1 MKRYIFS
8 ALTALLFAVTSMAA
22 EQQDFELKLWPE
34 GAPTKNGLEGQPEE
48 LQRGGA
54 RIANVSAPT
63 LHVYPAAKPNGKA
76 IICCPG
82 GGYYCL
88 AVKNEGT
95 EMVKW
100 MNKQGVTFCVLKY
113 RMPNGHKEVPLE
125 DARRAIEIVRDSA
138 SVWDVNPDQ
147 VGIMGCSA
155 GGHLAA
161 SLATMYGD
169 KKFRPDFQIL
179 LYPVIS
185 MNRTTHKN
193 SAKNLIGE
201 NPSESDVEMYTLQN
215 RVTAETPRAF
225 LALSCD
231 DKTVDP
237 VNSMDYVDALLR
249 CRVPV
254 TLHMY
259 PSGGHG
265 WGYKESFAFK
275 RNWTDELETWLRTF

>member
-1 MKRYIFS
+1 MKQI
-8 ALTALLFAVTSMAA
+8 LLLINCLLCTITVCS
-22 EQQDFELKLWPE
+22 QSVDIKLPS
-34 GAPTKNGLEGQPEE
+34 G
-48 LQRGGA
+48 
-54 RIANVSAPT
+54 ST
-63 LHVYPAAKPNGKA
+63 LHLYPSEKA
-76 IICCPG
+76 TGITVMMCPG
-82 GGYYCL
+82 GGYDHL
-88 AVKNEGT
+88 AINHEGHD
-95 EMVKW
+95 MARW
-100 MNKQGVTFCVLKY
+100 FNSQGVTYAVLQY
-113 RMPNGHKEVPLE
+113 RLPDVPCDTLPMT
-125 DARRAIEIVRDSA
+125 DAHEALHYLSDNADELAINRQKI
-138 SVWDVNPDQ
+138 
-147 VGIMGCSA
+147 GIMGASA
-155 GGHLAA
+155 GGHLASHIA
-161 SLATMYGD
+161 NTDTLVA
-169 KKFRPDFQIL
+169 FQVL